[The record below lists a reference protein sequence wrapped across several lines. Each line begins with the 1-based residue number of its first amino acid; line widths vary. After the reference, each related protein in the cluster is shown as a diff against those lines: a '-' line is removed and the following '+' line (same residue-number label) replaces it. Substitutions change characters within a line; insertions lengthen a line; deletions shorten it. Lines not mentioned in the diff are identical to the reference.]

1 MGYPRSATTG
11 LYGVLL
17 MTTMG
22 LGACNSPT
30 TTGSLGGP
38 GLAAKPMA
46 VSDEERDCL
55 GRAMYFESNRSD
67 SEGLLAVGTV
77 VMNRLEAAA
86 FPNGGICAV
95 VGQPRQ
101 FAAGVLTKPMA
112 EKDLTKVAD
121 AADAVLAGQRHPK
134 VGRAMYFHTAGRT
147 FHYNNM
153 HYVAVAGGNAFY
165 EKRKP
170 GAVEQARPPAAL
182 AYAAAP
188 TPAASEVA
196 PAAAAPVQA
205 VASSPPTGVPV
216 TSVASA
222 QPVAAAEVE
231 PDRTVAASHA
241 AMNQGAR
248 SGTSPKPATATRVA
262 HAQGAA
268 AKSSAAKGTA
278 TRSPAT
284 LAALAPEAPPP
295 PPVINLPR
303 P

>member
-101 FAAGVLTKPMA
+101 FATGVLTKPMA

-170 GAVEQARPPAAL
+170 GEVEQARPPAAL
-182 AYAAAP
+182 AFAAASTPSSPEAAAAAP
-188 TPAASEVA
+188 T
-196 PAAAAPVQA
+196 QA
-205 VASSPPTGVPV
+205 VA
-216 TSVASA
+216 TSAPAGIPSTPAVAALPEVSGTQPASTA
-222 QPVAAAEVE
+222 QPE
-231 PDRTVAASHA
+231 PERAVTASHSA
-241 AMNQGAR
+241 VGQGANLKA
-248 SGTSPKPATATRVA
+248 SSKPVARTRVA
-262 HAQGAA
+262 H
-268 AKSSAAKGTA
+268 

-284 LAALAPEAPPP
+284 LAALAPEPPP